1 MKSRRT
7 FLQFA
12 GAATAV
18 SAFSRIAAA
27 QAYPSR
33 PITIIDPYPAGSP
46 TDAAARILAEPMRKS
61 LAQPILIENVGG
73 ADGNIGTGRASRARA
88 DGYTITI
95 GTTSTHVLNGAF
107 YSLPY
112 DVLNDFV
119 PISPLVTA
127 PFIFYARWIQ
137 LPSA

>member
-1 MKSRRT
+1 MKLLRRRFLHLAVGTVSLPAMSR
-7 FLQFA
+7 L
-12 GAATAV
+12 
-18 SAFSRIAAA
+18 AAA

-73 ADGNIGTGRASRARA
+73 AEGNIGTGRAARARA

-95 GTTSTHVLNGAF
+95 GTTSAHVLNGAF
-107 YSLPY
+107 YSLSY

-127 PFIFYARWIQ
+127 PFIFYAKKTMAA
-137 LPSA
+137 S